1 MPCWLYDLL
10 PPPHPL
16 MWLPHSFLVLLLVV
30 LASGSI
36 INTTIDD
43 SSSSFTFHGAWNTI
57 TPTSPCAGCSSQPD
71 PSKTQDRTWHDG
83 NIREGAPVGTSGSF
97 TFTGSA
103 VYIFGID
110 QTISQPNIAFTL
122 GSIQQVHHY
131 TGTERFVYDAL
142 FFSAD
147 GLAADQTHTVNWIF
161 NVAPNTGVGVQAALF
176 DYAIV
181 TSGEE
186 DVKTTSTPVITEQ
199 VPTQSSTPSNDAAT
213 TPDSSSYVNLQ
224 KCRMKFLIRVDAVA
238 ALSQEIR

>member
-1 MPCWLYDLL
+1 MTETFGKERPLAPQAHLL
-10 PPPHPL
+10 SRVRRVFDVVP
-16 MWLPHSFLVLLLVV
+16 FLILL
-30 LASGSI
+30 A
-36 INTTIDD
+36 
-43 SSSSFTFHGAWNTI
+43 
-57 TPTSPCAGCSSQPD
+57 
-71 PSKTQDRTWHDG
+71 
-83 NIREGAPVGTSGSF
+83 
-97 TFTGSA
+97 GSA

-147 GLAADQTHTVNWIF
+147 GLAADQTHAVNWIF

-186 DVKTTSTPVITEQ
+186 DVKTTSTPVITE
-199 VPTQSSTPSNDAAT
+199 
-213 TPDSSSYVNLQ
+213 YV
-224 KCRMKFLIRVDAVA
+224 FSV
-238 ALSQEIR
+238 